1 VRAVPLGYGRV
12 ATPSEVPVIKTALSA
27 AMLTLAA
34 GAVLAEPVTYQID
47 PDHTYPSFETDH
59 FGGMSVWRGKFDKT
73 SGTIMLDKE
82 KGTGTVDITVD
93 TSSIDFG
100 HPKLNEHTKSA
111 EMLDV
116 EKYPTA
122 TYKGT
127 LTGFKNGVPTAVDGQ
142 FTLHGVTHPLKLTIN
157 QFKCM
162 TYPMDKKEHCGADAS
177 ATFNRADYGIGY
189 GDKYGFKM
197 DVKLAI
203 QVEGVRGS

>member
-1 VRAVPLGYGRV
+1 M
-12 ATPSEVPVIKTALSA
+12 TKTALPA
-27 AMLTLAA
+27 AMLTLMA
-34 GAVLAEPVTYQID
+34 GAVLAEPVTYQVD
-47 PDHTYPSFETDH
+47 PAHTYPSFEADH

-73 SGTIMLDKE
+73 SGTILLDKE

-93 TSSIDFG
+93 TASIDFG
-100 HPKLNEHTKSA
+100 MPKLNEHAKSA
-111 EMLDV
+111 EMFDV

-122 TYKGT
+122 TYKGK
-127 LTGFKNGVPTAVDGQ
+127 LAGFKNGVPTEVDGQ
-142 FTLHGVTHPLKLTIN
+142 FTLHGVTHPLKLTLN

-177 ATFNRADYGIGY
+177 ATFNRADYGISY

-203 QVEGVRGS
+203 QVEALRAS